1 MKGKVKISKLLLLG
15 LMAIGLWLIG
25 SIAWDLSHLP
35 QVDDLKHANPTTTA
49 LMEQRQSQ
57 AHGRTLHPYQVF
69 VPYGAISPHLK
80 HAVLIAEDAG
90 FFSHHGVDFD
100 EMKEAIKTDW
110 EKKRWSRGASTLTMQ
125 LAKNLYLSASK
136 SLTRKI
142 AEFFIA
148 QRLESV
154 LSKTRIFELYLN
166 YIEWGNNLYGCEA
179 ASRAFFKTSAAEL
192 TPEQAIR
199 LAAIIINPRRYN
211 PYSDTRRINNRRR
224 MLAERLHAAGYL
236 SDAEYQ
242 ALPFGQ

>member
-15 LMAIGLWLIG
+15 LMVLGLLFIG

-35 QVDDLKHANPTTTA
+35 QVDALKHANPKTTA
-49 LMEQRQSQ
+49 LMEQRQRQ
-57 AHGRTLHPYQVF
+57 AHGRPLRPYQVF
-69 VPYGAISPHLK
+69 VPYGSISPHLK
-80 HAVLIAEDAG
+80 HAVLIAEDDA
-90 FFSHHGVDFD
+90 FFSHGGIDFD
-100 EMKEAIKTDW
+100 ELKEAIKTDW

-148 QRLESV
+148 QRLEFV
-154 LSKTRIFELYLN
+154 LSKVRIFELYLN
-166 YIEWGNNLYGCEA
+166 YIEWGNNVYGCEA
-179 ASRAFFKTSAAEL
+179 ASRSFFKTTAAEL

-211 PYSDTRRINNRRR
+211 PYSDTRRINNRRK
-224 MLAERLHAAGYL
+224 MLAERMHAAGYL

-242 ALPFGQ
+242 SLPFGQ